1 MKKKLK
7 VLCVILARV
16 GSKGIFQKNIKE
28 LCGHPLISYS
38 IYAARKSK
46 LINRVVVSTDSM
58 KIKKISENYGAEVP
72 FLRPKKLA
80 LDHIWSRD
88 ALKHAVLKSEEIYNE
103 KYDYIVELPAVAP
116 LRNCKHVDE
125 AITKL
130 VSNKKADSVISIS
143 RVFDKHP
150 VRIKKIISGKIA
162 DYNKTLKEG
171 ESSRRQDLPD
181 AYVRNGAIYAMK
193 RKTIVKDFSRKGKI
207 SLPYVM
213 NEFESVN
220 IDELSDFYLTEV
232 LIKKGYCKNFPS
244 ILYIDKKIDIIKK
257 AKKNIL
263 VTYNKKISKS
273 VFKDFKLQNHGIIFS
288 SAKNLENIRN
298 KETIIAWLVST
309 DGEILIDEKITSK
322 FKNLKYIFSP
332 STGLTHIDTKNLNKN
347 ITIINLNNLNKTKK
361 IFASSE
367 FAIALIL
374 YSIRNME
381 LLSHTVHSNNWRN
394 KEDQLRGYELSN
406 FNFGIFGFGRIGKN
420 ISKFLK
426 IFTNKIHYYDPNVS
440 SKDIKKISN
449 LNNFLKKTDYLII
462 SSKLNEK
469 TKNFFNKAKLKLLRK
484 NSFLLNISR
493 GEIIV
498 EKDLI
503 NLIKNNH
510 FKKVIID
517 VVSNEDKILN
527 GENEI
532 VKFSRLK
539 NNLIITPHIAGLTY
553 NSEYKALN
561 KMKQLIYKY
570 LK

>member
-1 MKKKLK
+1 MKKNLK
-7 VLCVILARV
+7 IVCIILARV

-46 LINRVVVSTDSM
+46 LITRVIVSTDSK
-58 KIKKISENYGAEVP
+58 KIKNISENYGAEVP
-72 FLRPKKLA
+72 FLRPKTLA

-88 ALKHAVLKSEEIYNE
+88 ALKHAVLKTEEIYNE

-116 LRNCKHVDE
+116 LRNYKHVDE

-130 VSNKKADSVISIS
+130 ISNKKADSVISVS

-150 VRIKKIISGKIA
+150 VRIKKIISGKIV

-193 RKTIVKDFSRKGKI
+193 RKTIIKDFSRKGKI

-220 IDELSDFYLTEV
+220 IDELNDFYLTEI

-244 ILYIDKKIDIIKK
+244 IFYTDRKIDYIKK
-257 AKKNIL
+257 TRKNIL
-263 VTYNKKISKS
+263 ITYNKKISKS
-273 VFKDFKLQNHGIIFS
+273 VFKDFKLKNYGIIFS
-288 SAKNLENIRN
+288 SAKNLQNIKY
-298 KETIIAWLVST
+298 KESIVAWLVST
-309 DGEILIDEKITSK
+309 DGEVLIDHKITSK

-332 STGLTHIDTKNLNKN
+332 STGLTHIDTQKLNKN
-347 ITIINLNNLNKTKK
+347 IKIINLNNFNKTKK

-367 FAIALIL
+367 FTIALIL

-381 LLSHTVHSNNWRN
+381 ILSHTIHSNNWRN

-406 FNFGIFGFGRIGKN
+406 FNFGIFGYGRIGKN

-426 IFTNKIHYYDPNVS
+426 IFTNRIHYYDPHVN

-449 LNNFLKKTDYLII
+449 VNNFLKKTDYLII
-462 SSKLNEK
+462 SSKLNNK
-469 TKNFFNKAKLKLLRK
+469 TLNFFNKTKLKLLKK

-493 GEIIV
+493 GELIV

-503 NLIKNNH
+503 NLIKKNY

-517 VVSNEDKILN
+517 VVSKEDKILN

-532 VKFSRLK
+532 VKLSRLK

-561 KMKQLIYKY
+561 KMKQLIHKY
-570 LK
+570 L